1 MASDIVLAIFL
12 CAAGLVFAAH
22 FPLCQRRAGLI
33 CAASIA
39 ADNVCYLLAWS
50 PIAPHMM
57 MHCEATVIWS
67 ATALL
72 AGGIIAEASAQHWWG
87 RALIATYVV
96 TILTYVLEQ
105 RGLSFSHVSM
115 LTDYAHYMQI
125 VILAVVG
132 GGGVRNRV
140 AGRFGR
146 NRDHMDSHQA
156 TLQ

>member
-39 ADNVCYLLAWS
+39 ADNICYLLAWS
-50 PIAPHMM
+50 PIAPHMI
-57 MHCEATVIWS
+57 MHCQATVIWS

-72 AGGIIAEASAQHWWG
+72 AGGIIAEASAQYWWG
-87 RALIATYVV
+87 RALIATYVM

-105 RGLSFSHVSM
+105 RGLAFRPVSM
-115 LTDYAHYMQI
+115 LTDYTHYLQI
-125 VILAVVG
+125 VIFAVVG
-132 GGGVRNRV
+132 GGGVRNKFADRY
-140 AGRFGR
+140 GHGC
-146 NRDHMDSHQA
+146 DHMDSHQT
-156 TLQ
+156 TL